1 MLYTASYRETKNHHG
16 ELISISRSVP
26 RNFTLNGSIPFLA
39 PSQALLDFWKR
50 TKNEQE
56 YTDRY
61 REELRRHW
69 GGSMDSDSAISNWLR
84 GLSPKI
90 DQTLLCWEP
99 AGGFCHRNLAIQF
112 VKKYRP
118 DCYGGQD
125 VPNHS

>member
-1 MLYTASYRETKNHHG
+1 MLYTASYRQKENHWG
-16 ELISISRSVP
+16 ELISISRAVP
-26 RNFTLNGSIPFLA
+26 RNFKVNGSIPFLA
-39 PSQALLDFWKR
+39 PSQALLDLWKR
-50 TKNEQE
+50 TKNEHQ

-69 GGSMDSDSAISNWLR
+69 GGSIESDSAISNWLR

-99 AGGFCHRNLAIQF
+99 AGEFCHRNLVIQF

-125 VPNHS
+125 VSNHS